1 MHRLS
6 KEDLRLIKF
15 GPQFYLPHEVL
26 RYAELMK
33 ILEENCIEAK
43 KMDDYIFENRDFDD
57 RN

>member
-1 MHRLS
+1 MRHLS

-26 RYAELMK
+26 RHAELMK
-33 ILEENCIEAK
+33 ILEDNGIEAK
-43 KMDDYIFENRDFDD
+43 KIDDYIFENRDFDR